1 MPNDFVNFCT
11 FILPIRDTSY
21 ALHRRTADDRCF
33 YSYHKTSGLYGQ
45 IKKREQ
51 FSSALSRFFL
61 PYTFHSSLIVERHI
75 KVCEEATVGISFNS
89 SIKKCSKSS
98 GVFTNTFSK

>member
-45 IKKREQ
+45 IKKE
-51 FSSALSRFFL
+51 SSFLLLSPASFFL
-61 PYTFHSSLIVERHI
+61 THSTLL
-75 KVCEEATVGISFNS
+75 
-89 SIKKCSKSS
+89 
-98 GVFTNTFSK
+98 